1 MSRQRHPVRKSWR
14 RNGQSEEYW
23 GRLGAEIRSGTY
35 PFESAYNEE
44 ETHRVA
50 GQVDEFRRMIEHSE
64 DMNRERDVRE
74 NAIKEATLEKTI
86 DGSI

>member
-1 MSRQRHPVRKSWR
+1 MARTGRKSWR

-35 PFESAYNEE
+35 PFECAYNEE
-44 ETHRVA
+44 ETRRVA
-50 GQVDEFRRMIEHSE
+50 GRVNDFRVMIAEVE
-64 DMNRERDVRE
+64 DANLERDQVQK
-74 NAIKEATLEKTI
+74 AIRDATLEKTI